1 MPVPG
6 YPTATHYSPN
16 FSRRE
21 LDCRCGCTTPQ
32 GVAMN
37 LAELAR
43 SLEAMRGKAG
53 APLGISSGYRCPQH
67 NRRVGGVEG
76 SQHTQGIAADVTSKT
91 LSPARLK
98 RAAEAVPAFAD
109 GGIGTYK
116 TWVHVDTRK
125 GGPARWQG

>member
-6 YPTATHYSPN
+6 FPTATHYSPN

-43 SLEAMRGKAG
+43 SLEDMRRQTG
-53 APLGISSGYRCPQH
+53 PLNVTSGYRCPEH
-67 NRRVGGVEG
+67 NRRVHGAEA
-76 SQHTQGIAADVTSKT
+76 SQHLQGIAADVMSRT
-91 LSPARLK
+91 LTPTTLK
-98 RAAEAVPAFAD
+98 RAAEKVPAFAD

-116 TWVHVDTRK
+116 TWIHVDIRR
-125 GGPARWQG
+125 GGPARWVG